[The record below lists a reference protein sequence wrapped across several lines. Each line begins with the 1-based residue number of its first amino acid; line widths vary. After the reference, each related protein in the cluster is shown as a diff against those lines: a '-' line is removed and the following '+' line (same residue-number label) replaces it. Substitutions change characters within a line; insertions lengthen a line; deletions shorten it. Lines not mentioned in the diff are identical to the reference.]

1 MPVLIV
7 RKSVFPN
14 ARAPN
19 LLRESNASSVSD
31 VGPAFHLV
39 YDTIISL
46 VNDPIAKTVLE
57 AQKPTK
63 CKTSSL
69 T

>member
-7 RKSVFPN
+7 RKSVFSN
-14 ARAPN
+14 AQAPN
-19 LLRESNASSVSD
+19 LLRESNASSVAD

-39 YDTIISL
+39 YDTIASL
-46 VNDPIAKTVLE
+46 VSDPVANTVLE
-57 AQKPTK
+57 AQTPIKF
-63 CKTSSL
+63 KTSSL